1 MINPC
6 TLSKRRGAGTFG
18 RLTITPIKISEEEN
32 ESGDYVSHKVH
43 ERVRAEV
50 IRI

>member
-1 MINPC
+1 MPIE
-6 TLSKRRGAGTFG
+6 LSN
-18 RLTITPIKISEEEN
+18 EERER
-32 ESGDYVSHKVH
+32 EEFVAHKVH